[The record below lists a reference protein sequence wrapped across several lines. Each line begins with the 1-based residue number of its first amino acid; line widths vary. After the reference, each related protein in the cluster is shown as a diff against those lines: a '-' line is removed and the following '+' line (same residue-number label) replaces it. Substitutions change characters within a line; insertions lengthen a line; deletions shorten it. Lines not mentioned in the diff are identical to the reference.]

1 MGNTTGKADLGCM
14 VDADG
19 IHEECGVFGI
29 YAPGL
34 DVARL
39 SFFALYALQHRGQE
53 SSGIATSDGQ
63 TTYIHKGMGLVSQ
76 VFHEENLGPLKGHL
90 AIGQNRYSTTGSSHL
105 RNAQPYLID
114 TLYGPLGIAYNGNL
128 TNAWE
133 LRRMLLERG
142 VGLFTTTD
150 SEIITQMLAAPPN
163 VWEKD
168 GWEKGSWE
176 KTRLA
181 RPNASGNGEHGEHG
195 EHGEQQHNGAMG
207 ERMGDN
213 GTSGSATG
221 HPPDG
226 QAGTQQMTR
235 WPASIRAF
243 MQEARGAYSLAILAH
258 DAIYAVR
265 DPYGMRPLCLGEL
278 ESGGHVVASESCALL
293 TIGARYLREVRPG
306 EIVRIDSQGITSMG
320 EYPSPR
326 PALCIFEYVYFARPD
341 SVLEGQVVHEVRQ
354 RLGRQLARE
363 APADA
368 DIVVG
373 VPDSATPAAI
383 GYSLESGLSFTEGL
397 IKNRYIGRTFIQP
410 DDRLRRIG
418 VRLKYNPLTANL
430 KGKRVVLV
438 DDSIVRGNTAGPM
451 VQLLRDGGA
460 TEVHVRV
467 SSPPVRNPCFM
478 GVDMA
483 TYEEL
488 IAHRLGI
495 EEIREQIGADS
506 LSYLSLEGMLEVV
519 GDSPDIRKVRHCNA
533 CFSGCYPVPIPEW
546 LFSSERDKSIFES
559 GGQGSGI
566 GQGHGKP
573 SLTSDTRN

>member
-1 MGNTTGKADLGCM
+1 MGSMWGVGNTPEDVAERAADRM
-14 VDADG
+14 NEASEVDNVVDESTTVEGDDG
-19 IHEECGVFGI
+19 PHEECGVFGV

-39 SFFALYALQHRGQE
+39 TFFAMYALQHRGQE
-53 SSGIATSDGQ
+53 SGGIATGDGQ

-76 VFHEENLGPLKGHL
+76 VFNEQNLSPLKGHL

-105 RNAQPYLID
+105 RNAQPYLIE
-114 TLYGPLGIAYNGNL
+114 TFYGPLGVAHNGNL

-133 LRRMLLERG
+133 LRQALLERG

-150 SEIITQMLAAPPN
+150 SEVITQMLAAPPE
-163 VWEKD
+163 VWE
-168 GWEKGSWE
+168 GTEMALPAQTHTAGNGSGAE
-176 KTRLA
+176 NGASAPAHAA
-181 RPNASGNGEHGEHG
+181 RPAKSSDHWE
-195 EHGEQQHNGAMG
+195 A
-207 ERMGDN
+207 R
-213 GTSGSATG
+213 
-221 HPPDG
+221 
-226 QAGTQQMTR
+226 
-235 WPASIRAF
+235 IRAF
-243 MQEARGAYSLAILAH
+243 MRATEGAYSLTILTR

-265 DPYGMRPLCLGEL
+265 DPHGLRPLCLGKL
-278 ESGGHVVASESCALL
+278 GNDGYVAASESCALL
-293 TIGARYLREVRPG
+293 TIGAEYLREVEPG
-306 EIVRIDSQGITSMG
+306 EIVRLDRDGITSMRG
-320 EYPSPR
+320 CK
-326 PALCIFEYVYFARPD
+326 PARRQSLCIFEYVYFARPD

-354 RLGRQLARE
+354 RLGRKLAQE

-383 GYSLESGLSFTEGL
+383 GYSLESGLTFSEGL

-410 DDRLRRIG
+410 DEHLRQVG

-438 DDSIVRGNTAGPM
+438 DDSIVRGTTAGPM
-451 VQLLRDGGA
+451 VQLLREGGA

-488 IAHRLGI
+488 IAYRLDVD
-495 EEIREQIGADS
+495 EICERIGADS
-506 LSYLSLEGMLEVV
+506 LAYLSLEGLLTVV
-519 GDSPDIRKVRHCNA
+519 AGSATPNQGRHCNA
-533 CFSGCYPVPIPEW
+533 CFSGCYPIVIPDW
-546 LFSSERDKSIFES
+546 LFSSDRSKQLFEK
-559 GGQGSGI
+559 GRG
-566 GQGHGKP
+566 
-573 SLTSDTRN
+573 